1 MAKYWE
7 MKLLPMMKALETT
20 SDEDDEDILDKI
32 VNGVITVVDGVR
44 GIFGPGGI
52 FIP

>member
-7 MKLLPMMKALETT
+7 MKLLPMMGAETT
-20 SDEDDEDILDKI
+20 SDEDDEEILDKI

-44 GIFGPGGI
+44 IWPRWHLFPC
-52 FIP
+52 